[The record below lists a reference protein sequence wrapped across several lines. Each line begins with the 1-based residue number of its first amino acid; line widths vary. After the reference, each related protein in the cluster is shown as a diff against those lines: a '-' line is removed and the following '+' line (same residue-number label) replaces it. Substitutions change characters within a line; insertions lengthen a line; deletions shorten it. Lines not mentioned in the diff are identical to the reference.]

1 MHDVIVIGGGPAG
14 STAATLLTRKGFSV
28 LLLERE
34 RFPRFQI
41 GESLLPYNNDL
52 FDRHGVSEH
61 LNEGEFP
68 PKYGA
73 TFVTGDGRVGYDF
86 CFGRTLAPEYHRSF
100 QVKRAL
106 FDDLLLR
113 NAKATGVDVHE
124 ETTVTSVTLDQ
135 PARVIVQTAGG
146 DCHEAKFVI
155 DASGHGAIV
164 GSRVGAKSDVATLRK
179 IAVFAHYKGVR
190 RAPGKEGG
198 NTVIVVL
205 RNAWFWL
212 IPVGEDVM
220 SVGLVVDRDH
230 FVRSGLQPEEILEQ
244 TIAKTPWV
252 ARRMANAE
260 RVTQVFARK
269 DFSYRMRNIAGEN
282 FALVGDAAGFLDPI
296 FSTGVFM
303 AMKSADMAADAI
315 ETRLRHGS
323 MRNLRQY
330 ERQMT
335 GALGKYFRFISNFY
349 RREFLEVFLQPS
361 TRFGLLPVIIGV
373 LAGDVFSTKR
383 NRLRLALFFLL
394 VRIQKARPVIARPI
408 AWEALPSVASV

>member
-14 STAATLLTRKGFSV
+14 STAATLLVRKGFSV

-41 GESLLPYNNDL
+41 GESLLPFNNDL
-52 FDRHGVSEH
+52 FNRLGVAEQLSQ
-61 LNEGEFP
+61 GQFQ

-73 TFVTGDGRVGYDF
+73 SFVTGDGRVGYDF
-86 CFGRTLAPEYHRSF
+86 CFERTLPPEYHRSF

-113 NAKATGVDVHE
+113 NAKATGVEVRE
-124 ETTVTSVTLDQ
+124 ETAVTAVDVGQ
-135 PARVIVQTAGG
+135 PGKAFVETAGG
-146 DCHEAKFVI
+146 ERHEAKFVV
-155 DASGHGAIV
+155 DASGHGSIV
-164 GSRVGAKSDVATLRK
+164 GNRVGQKADVATLKK
-179 IAVFAHYKGVR
+179 IAIFAHFKGVSKR
-190 RAPGKEGG
+190 PGREGG

-212 IPVGEDVM
+212 IPVTEDIM

-230 FVRSGLQPEEILEQ
+230 FLKSGLSTEDILHE
-244 TIAKTPWV
+244 TIAKTPWM
-252 ARRMANAE
+252 RSRMSEAE
-260 RVTQVFARK
+260 RVTQVYARK
-269 DFSYRMRNIAGEN
+269 DFSYLMKNVAGEN

-296 FSTGVFM
+296 FSTGVYL
-303 AMKSADMAADAI
+303 AMMSADMAADAI
-315 ETRLRHGS
+315 EAKLRRGS
-323 MRNLRQY
+323 MRGLRRY
-330 ERQMT
+330 ERDIT
-335 GALGKYFRFISNFY
+335 RALARYHRFIENFY

-361 TRFGLLPVIIGV
+361 DRFGLLDVIIGV
-373 LAGDVFSTKR
+373 LAGDVFTSRR

-408 AWEALPSVASV
+408 AWEALPQVASV